1 MCMEAL
7 LVYEHKA
14 DMLLSVKDCR
24 YAFRSKC
31 GQFLT
36 LRVERKLFTILHFG
50 GAWPLI
56 FKPRMSE
63 NVPKQSE
70 KVIIPEYMRS
80 LFEKPWLSD
89 FFPEHVQSNNLKIKW
104 L

>member
-1 MCMEAL
+1 L
-7 LVYEHKA
+7 Y
-14 DMLLSVKDCR
+14 
-24 YAFRSKC
+24 
-31 GQFLT
+31 
-36 LRVERKLFTILHFG
+36 FG

-70 KVIIPEYMRS
+70 KAIIPEYMRS

-89 FFPEHVQSNNLKIKW
+89 FFPEHVQSNYLKIKW